1 MKYFNDLVTK
11 KNQWI
16 DSHHMV
22 LFGHRSIVNQ
32 VRYNPQ
38 KCVLAS
44 SGVEK
49 VIKIWR
55 PFELEDWTGSLAEDE
70 PTNSRDI
77 FSHEEYVSLLNS
89 SQSMTHD
96 YSHQST
102 TEDPRMMAC
111 ECFNAQLDFISFN
124 WQFQC

>member
-1 MKYFNDLVTK
+1 MNE

-16 DSHHMV
+16 DTHHMV
-22 LFGHRSIVNQ
+22 LYGHRSIVNQ

-55 PFELEDWTGSLAEDE
+55 PFELQDWSGSLSENG
-70 PTNSRDI
+70 PINTRDI

-96 YSHQST
+96 YSLRDT
-102 TEDPRMMAC
+102 AEDSRMMAC
-111 ECFNAQLDFISFN
+111 ELHQFHLFMLFAQNLDINTVS
-124 WQFQC
+124 